1 MGRIWCAISSHGF
14 GHAAQV
20 VPVLNELGRRVSGL
34 TAILRTSVPARLFE
48 ANLQIAWE
56 MSPAEQDVGCV
67 QHGPMRIDVAA
78 TWGEH
83 RRFHEQWEDKV
94 AAEVRAIRSGKPA
107 LVLAE
112 IGRASCRE
120 RVCLGVVAGAL
131 QSRTKASHREHTAQ

>member
-67 QHGPMRIDVAA
+67 QNGPMRLDVAA
-78 TWGEH
+78 TWGGQRGVH
-83 RRFHEQWEDKV
+83 QQWEANV
-94 AAEVRAIRSGKPA
+94 AGDGRRDRSGKA
-107 LVLAE
+107 
-112 IGRASCRE
+112 
-120 RVCLGVVAGAL
+120 
-131 QSRTKASHREHTAQ
+131 